1 MNIRLLRSL
10 IFLPFFIACQAGSE
24 FIPPDT
30 ADEGDTGFTCTVSA
44 DKIEYGSAYDYEP
57 FAMDV
62 TIGEEAALVDL
73 SGAPW
78 LEIEDNIDLLYP
90 DSHKSLIFVPK
101 EPNYSTASRSGI
113 IALKGKYTGKSI
125 ELHVS
130 QAGSSQNGL
139 DSKTNTWSLTDEL
152 VSSDSWI
159 KDGLM
164 TANQGDM
171 NAILSLEHSVN
182 SPVEVILDEGRGTF
196 KGMKVGDAI
205 LMRMPVKNIEP
216 GTGVY
221 AMVNLSQISYGIE
234 SQWVAEYWEG
244 GTWNAKET
252 FSTTRDTEE
261 FTYKSCFCEYT
272 VAEPVV
278 DDYIKVRFR
287 KTAGDG
293 VVTNF
298 IAAAPMVGADMKL
311 TVPKKPLVL
320 TLNFATWPLSGTPP
334 TAAKKTTAEEE
345 YTLTQDDQTY
355 KFMIHA
361 PATGY
366 YFTGSALRFQ
376 DEGGGYVKLPA
387 IEDRKLKEIT
397 VGITNGSAKAVIL
410 STDGSDKGDIVSS
423 ISIPSKGE
431 MTFTLPGTQENT
443 SYYLYT
449 KTKHTQ
455 IGKIVLVYE

>member
-1 MNIRLLRSL
+1 M
-10 IFLPFFIACQAGSE
+10 
-24 FIPPDT
+24 
-30 ADEGDTGFTCTVSA
+30 
-44 DKIEYGSAYDYEP
+44 
-57 FAMDV
+57 
-62 TIGEEAALVDL
+62 

-125 ELHVS
+125 ELQVS

-139 DSKTNTWSLTDEL
+139 DSKTNTWSLTEDL

-159 KDGLM
+159 NDGVM

-182 SPVEVILDEGRGTF
+182 SPVEVLEDEGRGTF
-196 KGMKVGDAI
+196 RGMKVGDAI

-221 AMVNLSQISYGIE
+221 AMVNLSQISYGVE
-234 SQWVAEYWEG
+234 SEWVAEYWEG
-244 GTWNAKET
+244 GVWNAKET

-272 VAEPVV
+272 VVEPVV

-311 TVPKKPLVL
+311 TVPKKPLILTIDFASWPFSPVL
-320 TLNFATWPLSGTPP
+320 NSDPKGATKIKTKDPYTYTVNDVEYPFEIYAP
-334 TAAKKTTAEEE
+334 TN
-345 YTLTQDDQTY
+345 
-355 KFMIHA
+355 
-361 PATGY
+361 GY
-366 YFTGSALRFQ
+366 YYTGSALRFQ
-376 DEGGGYVKLPA
+376 STGGGYLKTPA
-387 IEDRKLKEIT
+387 LEGRAL
-397 VGITNGSAKAVIL
+397 VGVSVTITNGSGTKKIYVT
-410 STDGSDKGDIVSS
+410 TDGTEAAAIAEVS
-423 ISIPSKGE
+423 PSASTKT
-431 MTFTLPGTQENT
+431 MSVDLTGTQENT
-443 SYYLYT
+443 PYYLFT
-449 KTKHTQ
+449 KATNTQ
-455 IGKIVLVYE
+455 IGNIILTYK